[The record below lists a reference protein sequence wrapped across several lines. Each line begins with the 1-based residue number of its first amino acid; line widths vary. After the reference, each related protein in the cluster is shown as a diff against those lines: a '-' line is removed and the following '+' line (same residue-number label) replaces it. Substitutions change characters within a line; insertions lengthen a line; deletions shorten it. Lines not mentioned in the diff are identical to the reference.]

1 MSGFELRNGQWWC
14 DQIAVDALADEYG
27 TPLYV
32 YSRARIEE
40 NYRRLQYAFK
50 ALTPRIHFSVKSNSN
65 GAILRVLR
73 ELGSGFDVVSAGE
86 AYRVLRAGA
95 VPASIVFA
103 GVGKTESELAFALEH
118 HLGWINV
125 ESVQE
130 LEVLNR
136 LANER
141 NAKPQV
147 ALRINPQIEAD
158 THHHMNTGGHRSK
171 FGLDVDDARSVL
183 LQAGQYLNLD
193 IAGLHVH
200 IGSQLAN
207 TVETVAALQR
217 VLELATLHPIRNLD
231 IGGGFP
237 VPYRPDDEL
246 PDPSVFAEAV
256 QQVLQTHPS
265 TPLRSAHA
273 VSPPEAGRR
282 TGWDARFEI
291 AIEPGRSI
299 VADAGVLVATVQY
312 IKVRASRRIV
322 VCDASMAELIRPAL
336 YDAYHHIVP
345 VKDTKPSTLVADIVG
360 PVCETGDTLGADRE
374 LAEVA
379 RGDRLLIMNAGAY
392 GMSMASNYNSRPR
405 PAEVLV
411 EGRYHHQIRRR
422 ETWADLVRLEE

>member
-1 MSGFELRNGQWWC
+1 MSGFESRGGQWWC
-14 DQIAVDALADEYG
+14 DQVAVEALAEEYG

-32 YSRARIEE
+32 YSRARVEE
-40 NYRRLQYAFK
+40 NYRHVQHAFK
-50 ALTPRIHFSVKSNSN
+50 ALNARIHFSVKSNAN

-86 AYRVLRAGA
+86 AYRALRAGA
-95 VPASIVFA
+95 DPASLVFA
-103 GVGKTESELAFALEH
+103 GVGKTESELTFALDNN
-118 HLGWINV
+118 LGWINV

-136 LANER
+136 LADER
-141 NAKPQV
+141 HAKPQV

-171 FGLDVDDARSVL
+171 FGIDVAEARSVL
-183 LQAGQYLNLD
+183 LQAGQFLNLD

-207 TVETVAALQR
+207 TAETVAALNR
-217 VLELATLHPIRNLD
+217 VLELAALHPIRNLD

-237 VPYRPDDEL
+237 VPYKPADEL

-256 QQVLQTHPS
+256 EQVLKAS
-265 TPLRSAHA
+265 ARRS
-273 VSPPEAGRR
+273 
-282 TGWDARFEI
+282 FEI

-299 VADAGVLVATVQY
+299 IADAGVLIATVQY
-312 IKVRASRRIV
+312 TKLRQGRRVV

-345 VKDTKPSTLVADIVG
+345 VKEGKPSAMLADVVG

-374 LAEVA
+374 LAEVS
-379 RGDRLLIMNAGAY
+379 RGDRLLILNAGAY

-411 EGRYHHQIRRR
+411 DGKFHRLIRRR
-422 ETWADLVRLEE
+422 ETWDDLVRLEE